1 MKNIFGFIKP
11 TKEVKEG
18 SFELLS
24 ENEMFSLRGGTEP
37 IRPKSQPRDIYD
49 DELE

>member
-1 MKNIFGFIKP
+1 MKNLFHNSKFNKNNFTGFDSLND
-11 TKEVKEG
+11 KE
-18 SFELLS
+18 
-24 ENEMFSLRGGTEP
+24 MSLVRGGTEP